1 MAGSLVLSGQSP
13 ASLSDKLTEL
23 DELQERAA
31 KAQEQA
37 EEKAKEADRKNERR
51 RTKIDGE
58 NARTGE
64 KDKRVRVSSKPSN
77 NASLD
82 VGSPTHNGDGNNDNV
97 ATGRNLGTFEATFY
111 TAYCSTGCTGTTAT
125 GIDVSQTIYHEGVR
139 IIAVDPA
146 VIPLGTRVK
155 VTLAD
160 GSSFVATA
168 SDTGGD
174 IKGRRIDVLVANKA
188 EARRLGRQ
196 KAEVEVIK

>member
-1 MAGSLVLSGQSP
+1 M
-13 ASLSDKLTEL
+13 
-23 DELQERAA
+23 
-31 KAQEQA
+31 
-37 EEKAKEADRKNERR
+37 
-51 RTKIDGE
+51 
-58 NARTGE
+58 
-64 KDKRVRVSSKPSN
+64 
-77 NASLD
+77 
-82 VGSPTHNGDGNNDNV
+82 
-97 ATGRNLGTFEATFY
+97 
-111 TAYCSTGCTGTTAT
+111 
-125 GIDVSQTIYHEGVR
+125 R